1 MCSAS
6 PGLFTTFGHIMVLA
20 GITSNGKI
28 MVNDPNGKNYKKDN
42 LADGYKNVEVLDL
55 VDLGKGKTQGYSF
68 IEKAQKAARELYL
81 KKYKD

>member
-42 LADGYKNVEVLDL
+42 LADGYKN
-55 VDLGKGKTQGYSF
+55 GFSQNTIKSQMKGYWTT
-68 IEKAQKAARELYL
+68 
-81 KKYKD
+81 YK